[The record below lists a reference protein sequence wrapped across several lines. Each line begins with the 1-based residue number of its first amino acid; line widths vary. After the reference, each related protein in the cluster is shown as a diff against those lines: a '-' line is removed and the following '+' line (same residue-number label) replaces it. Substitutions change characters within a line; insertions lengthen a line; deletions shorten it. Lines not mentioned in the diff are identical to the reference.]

1 MEFLSN
7 PLNYL
12 LLYGLLPL
20 LLGWFIWS
28 FVSLVKDLNEYKKET
43 RLEPNDDMIAEWAIP
58 YGLVLSEVLSSV
70 WRFLTLQHNHDDD
83 LYG

>member
-1 MEFLSN
+1 MEFLSH

-28 FVSLVKDLNEYKKET
+28 LVSLVKDLNEYKKET
-43 RLEPNDDMIAEWAIP
+43 GLEPSDDMRAEWSIP
-58 YGLVLSEVLSSV
+58 YALVLREVLKSV
-70 WRFLTLQHNHDDD
+70 WRFITLQHNHDDD

>member
-1 MEFLSN
+1 MEFLSH

-20 LLGWFIWS
+20 LLGWLIWG
-28 FVSLVKDLNEYKKET
+28 VACLVKHEKEYKKET
-43 RLEPNDDMIAEWAIP
+43 GLEPNEYMRAEWSIP
-58 YGLVLSEVLSSV
+58 YVLVLREVLSSV